1 MTVGRLFECQ
11 SFILS
16 QFSLLCSD
24 KERVFHVYDF
34 ISEVKNHRNVVLY
47 CSMKSSQT
55 QTATQE
61 KQQPPKVKVPQ
72 HALKRTVDKFTRDY
86 EAIIG
91 IETHVQLSTLT
102 KAFCSCPYNY
112 GSQPNTSIC
121 PICMGLPGALPVLNS
136 KMIEFAVKLGLALNC
151 KLSLNSKFD
160 RKQYFY
166 PDLPKG
172 YQISQFDIPIATGGY
187 IDLDIPLEFG
197 GGHKKFGI
205 TRVHMEEDAGK
216 LLHSGNGAQVD
227 LNRAGVPLLEI
238 VSEPDMRTGI
248 EAAEYAAELQRVVRY
263 LGISNGNMQEGS
275 LRCDVNVSIRPI
287 GQLEFGT
294 KVEIKNLNSFSS
306 INRAIDFEIS
316 RQAQLHSQGQG
327 DHIVQETRLWEEG
340 AQKTVTMRKKE
351 GLSDYRYFPEP
362 DLPEVI
368 LTQEY
373 VDSIHKSLPELP
385 EMKRRRY
392 ENMGLSMQDVLFLAN
407 DMNVAEYFD
416 ATLSSGADLKLAAN
430 WIMGDIAAYMK
441 NEKLSINE
449 IKLTPKELG
458 ELIASIK
465 GGTISGK
472 IGKEILFEL
481 LAKGGTVK
489 GLIEEKDLIQINDPV
504 EIGKMI
510 DKVISENPKQLEQY
524 RGGKT
529 KLQGFFAGQV
539 MKLSKGKAN
548 PGLLNKILLEK
559 LNAKS

>member
-1 MTVGRLFECQ
+1 MRSAEG
-11 SFILS
+11 
-16 QFSLLCSD
+16 
-24 KERVFHVYDF
+24 
-34 ISEVKNHRNVVLY
+34 
-47 CSMKSSQT
+47 

-61 KQQPPKVKVPQ
+61 KQQTQLKASPKKESAKFEEV
-72 HALKRTVDKFTRDY
+72 LKNY
-86 EAIIG
+86 EAVIG
-91 IETHVQLSTLT
+91 IETHVQLSTHT

-112 GSQPNTSIC
+112 GAQPNTSIC

-136 KMIEFAVKLGLALNC
+136 KVIEYAVKVGLALNC
-151 KLSLNSKFD
+151 KLSLSSKFD

-172 YQISQFDIPIATGGY
+172 YQISQFDIPIASGGY
-187 IDLDIPLEFG
+187 LDVDLPLEFG
-197 GGHKKFGI
+197 GGHRKF
-205 TRVHMEEDAGK
+205 
-216 LLHSGNGAQVD
+216 
-227 LNRAGVPLLEI
+227 GVPLLEI

-248 EAAEYAAELQRVVRY
+248 EAAEYAAELQRLVRY
-263 LGISNGNMQEGS
+263 LGVSNGNMQEGS
-275 LRCDVNVSIRPI
+275 LRCDVNISIRPI

-306 INRAIDFEIS
+306 VSRAIDFEIS
-316 RQAQLHSQGQG
+316 RQVLLHTQGQANQ
-327 DHIVQETRLWEEG
+327 IVQETRLWEEG

-351 GLSDYRYFPEP
+351 GLADYRYFPEP
-362 DLPEVI
+362 DLPGVTISE
-368 LTQEY
+368 EY
-373 VDSIHKSLPELP
+373 INGIRNCLPELP

-392 ENMGLSMQDVLFLAN
+392 EKLGLSMQDVLFLAN
-407 DMNVAEYFD
+407 DINVAAFFD
-416 ATLSSGADLKLAAN
+416 ATIGTGADVKLAAN

-441 NEKLSINE
+441 NEKLSITD

-481 LAKGGTVK
+481 MAKGGTVE
-489 GLIEEKDLIQINDPV
+489 GLIKEKDLVQIVDPA
-504 EIGKMI
+504 EIEKI
-510 DKVISENPKQLEQY
+510 VDKVLAANPKQLEQF

-529 KLQGFFAGQV
+529 KLQGFFAGQI
-539 MKLSKGKAN
+539 MKETKGKAN